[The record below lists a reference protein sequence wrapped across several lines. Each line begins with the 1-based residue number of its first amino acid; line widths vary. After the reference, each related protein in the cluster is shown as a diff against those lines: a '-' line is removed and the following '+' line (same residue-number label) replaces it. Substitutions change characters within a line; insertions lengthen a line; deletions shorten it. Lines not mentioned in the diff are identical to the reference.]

1 MQSIVN
7 RTILAVVFTTFPA
20 VSTFAATIDGI
31 FGGINEYSYNT
42 EAAPNSKHNTHGGP
56 ANSEFNDGSGGDPWN
71 INYLGT
77 DIDRSGAAP
86 SFQFGVFGG
95 CILSGQNLFVSQD
108 LFLSVIAINV
118 VTDLESPTDP
128 THDSTGWDYA
138 VRLLSLTDTG
148 LGGGQ
153 MQADFELFEFVENQ
167 SSWVGRNIYNRNPD
181 GSQGHVTETF
191 EMLNGDSRGTFS
203 GFYTD
208 NGADNNVLEG
218 SFDMGLLSL
227 YNEADGGKIITY
239 ITMSCVNDEAI
250 VHADISP
257 EFSSVPI
264 PAGIWLF
271 GSALVGLVGFNKRK
285 NSA

>member
-1 MQSIVN
+1 MQSIVT
-7 RTILAVVFTTFPA
+7 RTILVVVFTTFPA
-20 VSTFAATIDGI
+20 VTAFAATIDGS
-31 FGGINEYSYNT
+31 FGGVNEYSYNT

-56 ANSEFNDGSGGDPWN
+56 ANSEYNDGSGGNPWD

-77 DIDRSGAAP
+77 DIDRSGAV
-86 SFQFGVFGG
+86 SMFQFGVVGG
-95 CILSGQNLFVSQD
+95 SILSGQNQYGSQN
-108 LFLSVIAINV
+108 LFLSDIAINV
-118 VTDLESPTDP
+118 VAGHESSTDP

-148 LGGGQ
+148 LGGGK

-167 SSWVGRNIYNRNPD
+167 SSWEGRNIYGRNPD

-208 NGADNNVLEG
+208 NGADYNVLEG

-227 YNEADGGKIITY
+227 YTEAEGGRIITY

-250 VHADISP
+250 VYADFSP
-257 EFSSVPI
+257 DTSPVPI

-271 GSALVGLVGFNKRK
+271 GSALIGLAGFNKRK
-285 NSA
+285 KSG

>member
-1 MQSIVN
+1 MQSIVT
-7 RTILAVVFTTFPA
+7 RTFLAVVFTTFPA
-20 VSTFAATIDGI
+20 VTAFAATIDGL
-31 FGGINEYSYNT
+31 FGGVNEYSYNT

-56 ANSEFNDGSGGDPWN
+56 ANSEYDDGSGDNPWD

-77 DIDRSGAAP
+77 DIDRSEVDP
-86 SFQFGVFGG
+86 SFQFGVVGG
-95 CILSGQNLFVSQD
+95 SILSGQNQYGSQD
-108 LFLSVIAINV
+108 LFLSDIAINV
-118 VTDLESPTDP
+118 VVDSESPTDP

-148 LGGGQ
+148 LGGGK
-153 MQADFELFEFVENQ
+153 MQANFELFEFIEG
-167 SSWVGRNIYNRNPD
+167 SSWEGKNIYSRNPD

-191 EMLNGDSRGTFS
+191 EMLDGESLGTFS
-203 GFYTD
+203 GSYTD
-208 NGADNNVLEG
+208 NGADNHVLEG

-227 YNEADGGKIITY
+227 YTEAEGGEIITY

-257 EFSSVPI
+257 DFSAVPI

-271 GSALVGLVGFNKRK
+271 GSALIGLVGFTRRRK
-285 NSA
+285 TG

>member
-1 MQSIVN
+1 MHSIVT
-7 RTILAVVFTTFPA
+7 RSILTVVFTMFPVVTA
-20 VSTFAATIDGI
+20 FAATIDGI

-56 ANSEFNDGSGGDPWN
+56 ANSEYDDGSGDNPWD

-77 DIDRSGAAP
+77 DIDWSEAAP
-86 SFQFGVFGG
+86 SFQFGVVGG
-95 CILSGQNLFVSQD
+95 SILSGQNQYGNQN
-108 LFLSVIAINV
+108 LFLSDIAINV
-118 VTDLESPTDP
+118 VVDLESPTDP

-138 VRLLSLTDTG
+138 VRLLSLTDTD
-148 LGGGQ
+148 LGGGK
-153 MQADFELFEFVENQ
+153 MQADFELLEFVENQ

-191 EMLNGDSRGTFS
+191 EMLYGNSLGTFS

-208 NGADNNVLEG
+208 KGADNNVLEG

-227 YNEADGGKIITY
+227 YNEAEGGKIITY

-250 VHADISP
+250 VDADFSP

-271 GSALVGLVGFNKRK
+271 GSALIGLAGFNKRK
-285 NSA
+285 KSA